1 MSKSKSIIEKTK
13 SLSSIIDK
21 TKGLSSTVIELPHMD
36 DHFADVKQRNNIDVM
51 LRTTQN
57 HHIQL
62 SVMADHKANILIGA
76 TLIIQTFIISMA
88 NTGTIALEF
97 IILSFFSFC
106 STWLAVQ
113 SVFPSLKKIHTK
125 KEDRNL
131 LFFGH
136 FTEMEIND
144 YYKDMSALLKSD
156 KLVYKAMV
164 KDIYH
169 LCLYLQNRKYKYLRF
184 SYITFLAG
192 LLLAF
197 LVFLFKSFGDV
208 FS

>member
-1 MSKSKSIIEKTK
+1 MSSLIDKSKTQ
-13 SLSSIIDK
+13 
-21 TKGLSSTVIELPHMD
+21 SSTIIELPHMD
-36 DHFADVKQRNNIDVM
+36 DNFADVKQRNNIDVM
-51 LRTTQN
+51 LRTAQN

-62 SVMADHKANILIGA
+62 SIMADHKANILIGA

-88 NTGTIALEF
+88 NTGTLPLEF
-97 IILSFFSFC
+97 IFLSFFSFC

-113 SVFPSLKKIHTK
+113 SVFPSLTKIQTK
-125 KEDRNL
+125 KEDKNL

-144 YYKDMSALLKSD
+144 YYKEMSGILKSD

-169 LCLYLQNRKYKYLRF
+169 LGLYLQNRKYKYLRF
-184 SYITFLAG
+184 SYITFLTG
-192 LLLAF
+192 LLLSF
-197 LVFLFKSFGDV
+197 LVFLFKSFGANI
-208 FS
+208 S